1 MERLQQQFVYSY
13 CKDERLP
20 SSYRA
25 VFQLVHKYHP
35 DGKRFVVRSQF
46 E

>member
-13 CKDERLP
+13 YKDEQLP

-25 VFQLVHKYHP
+25 VFNWYISIIRMESVLL
-35 DGKRFVVRSQF
+35 
-46 E
+46 